1 MRPRS
6 FTIRAGLV
14 LLAGVITLS
23 GCSRDGAATG
33 QGHGRG
39 SRPGAARQSDRAGAL
54 RSGLANRGDAFYL
67 SLGDSL
73 AQGVQPDRGGRDV
86 ATSRGYPDRLA
97 AVLRRHLPH
106 LRLVKLGCSGETTA
120 TMIHGGI
127 CRYPAGSQ
135 LAEAARFLRAHRG
148 RTALVTIDIGANDPN
163 SCLTGGSLAALL
175 PCVVA
180 RLPQAGTNLS
190 RILAMVR
197 AAGGRR
203 VLIVGMT
210 YYVPELGLWRRGT
223 VGRQVGILTGA
234 VAAGANKMLADRYR
248 GFGARVAN
256 VFAAFGSSD
265 FGNKNGHAQSKASSR
280 SGAPGAIPPNVAA
293 ICSLTWMCADPPRG
307 PDEHANDAGYLVIAR
322 TFWRTI
328 TALPTAS
335 GASGS

>member
-1 MRPRS
+1 MRPPS
-6 FTIRAGLV
+6 FTNRAGLV
-14 LLAGVITLS
+14 LLAGVITLT
-23 GCSRDGAATG
+23 GCAHDGARTSP
-33 QGHGRG
+33 GHGGGTR
-39 SRPGAARQSDRAGAL
+39 SGAARQHRDRAGAL
-54 RSGLANRGDAFYL
+54 RSGLAGRGNGAYYL

-73 AQGVQPDRGGRDV
+73 AQGVQPDPAGRDV

-97 AVLRRHLPH
+97 AVLRRHLPQ
-106 LRLVKLGCSGETTA
+106 LKLVKLGCSGETTA

-135 LAEAARFLRAHRG
+135 LAQAARFLRAHRG
-148 RTALVTIDIGANDPN
+148 RTALITIDIGANDPN
-163 SCLTGGSLAALL
+163 SCLVSGGLTALL

-180 RLPQAGTNLS
+180 RLPTIGTNLS
-190 RILAMVR
+190 RILGTLR
-197 AAGGRR
+197 AAGGPR

-256 VFAAFGSSD
+256 VFAAFRSSD
-265 FGNKNGHAQSKASSR
+265 FGENNGHAQASSR
-280 SGAPGAIPPNVAA
+280 NRRPAAMPPNVTA
-293 ICSLTWMCADPPRG
+293 ICSLTWMCAKPPRG
-307 PDEHANDAGYLVIAR
+307 PDEHANNAGYVVIAR

-328 TALPTAS
+328 TTPARGT
-335 GASGS
+335 